1 MCSLPRKVHL
11 LHKLVIGSSSLQAP
25 VKSYAMEFPG
35 GSGSYVVTAV
45 AHVATVVWFPSLAPE
60 IPHDTNMANK

>member
-1 MCSLPRKVHL
+1 
-11 LHKLVIGSSSLQAP
+11 
-25 VKSYAMEFPG
+25 MEFPG